1 VKISLVATL
10 LNEAPNLDA
19 MLKAIDRQ
27 TRQPDE
33 VVIVDGGST
42 DGSLE
47 ILRHWAAGRP
57 NTRIGTEP
65 GANISAG
72 RNAAIRLA
80 TGEVIAVTDAGCT
93 PEPGWLAALAA
104 GFGTAGN
111 QADVV
116 MGFYAPDPRTRF
128 ERILSC
134 LNLPDASE
142 VDPESF
148 MPSSRSVAFR
158 REVWERAGGYPE
170 WLAIGEDMYFNFQ
183 VLRSGARRR
192 FAPEAVVRWRLR
204 PDLRSTLR
212 QYFRYAEGDGR
223 AGMYPRRHALRFGT
237 YAGAA
242 LLLRLSGRRP
252 VLLGAIPPAVA
263 VRMLAAY
270 RRAFRRLDRT
280 EAALSIAALPGL
292 ELLIDLAKMAGYV
305 SGRVAGRPEAPEAR
319 S

>member
-1 VKISLVATL
+1 VRISLVATL
-10 LNEAPNLDA
+10 LNEAQNLDA
-19 MLKAIDRQ
+19 MLKGIDGQ

-47 ILRHWAAGRP
+47 ILRHWASDRP
-57 NTRIGTEP
+57 NTRIGSEP

-93 PEPGWLAALAA
+93 LDPGWLSALEA
-104 GFGTAGN
+104 GFGPAGN
-111 QADVV
+111 DADVV
-116 MGFYAPDPRTRF
+116 MGFYAPDPTTRF
-128 ERILSC
+128 ERIVSC

-142 VDPESF
+142 VDPDRF

-170 WLAIGEDMYFNFQ
+170 WLAIGEDMYFNFR
-183 VLRSGARRR
+183 VLDAGARRR
-192 FAPEAVVRWRLR
+192 FAPDAVVRWRLR

-212 QYFRYAEGDGR
+212 QYFRYGEGDGR
-223 AGMYPRRHALRFGT
+223 AGMYPRRHALRFAT
-237 YAGAA
+237 YAGALT
-242 LLLRLSGRRP
+242 LLIFGKRRP
-252 VLLGAIPPAVA
+252 AGLAVVPVAVA
-263 VRMLAAY
+263 VRMRPAY
-270 RRAFRRLDRT
+270 RRAFNRLDRT
-280 EAALSIAALPGL
+280 EAALSIAALPAL

-305 SGRVAGRPEAPEAR
+305 SGRVAGRPEAPEAG